1 MIGDSRGR
9 TWGHSK
15 AFEHLMD
22 AVTVKDQWLK
32 GEGAAALAAAPPPA
46 PRPKRAPDPKTQ
58 AFLVFLN
65 DSDNNARWDA
75 ARIASNRRDRSQHAA
90 VEWHNLSAEGKKPY
104 TDKAVEKARQ
114 SSAPADSSL
123 TTGGDLSGDSGS
135 ATAGSAFSSNRRRAC
150 SLQHAGS
157 TRWRARR
164 HAAACSAAN
173 IWAAATARHEML
185 EEVKHLWLT
194 CLHAAAGVPFVPPP
208 LPLPLPQGDASHMPS
223 QTFPGGAGD
232 SFGSLALASSAAAG
246 VPFVPLPLPL
256 PLPQGAASHMPS
268 QTFPGGAGDSF
279 GSVVLA
285 SSAAAGVPFV
295 PPPLPLPLP
304 QGAAGQAP
312 F

>member
-1 MIGDSRGR
+1 MPPRAAPPTSGQQQQHGSGSCSPRRAAPLCPLHGDEAATLQPYLPAEALIPAAHASSAHAAQAATAMRDSSR
-9 TWGHSK
+9 
-15 AFEHLMD
+15 AQAL
-22 AVTVKDQWLK
+22 LK
-32 GEGAAALAAAPPPA
+32 LLCQMRSGVADGKLLLPLQRPAAALQAQPALADWKAA
-46 PRPKRAPDPKTQ
+46 TIQ
-58 AFLVFLN
+58 ALVVWL
-65 DSDNNARWDA
+65 
-75 ARIASNRRDRSQHAA
+75 SQHAPSA
-90 VEWHNLSAEGKKPY
+90 APLGGRPSAE
-104 TDKAVEKARQ
+104 AVHDAVASVLTNASAR
-114 SSAPADSSL
+114 S
-123 TTGGDLSGDSGS
+123 
-135 ATAGSAFSSNRRRAC
+135 
-150 SLQHAGS
+150 
-157 TRWRARR
+157 
-164 HAAACSAAN
+164 
-173 IWAAATARHEML
+173 EML